1 MLFGVGAYVMWGLF
15 PLYWPLLKPAG
26 AVEILAHRVMWSLV
40 AVAAVLAVRRTR
52 IRNLGLRRGLLL
64 ALAAVVI
71 SVNWG
76 TYIYAV
82 NSGQTLESALGYFIN
97 PLISVV
103 FGVVI
108 FRERLRPGQWAA
120 VGLGTVAV
128 IVLTVDYGRPPW
140 IALVLAFAFGTYG
153 LLKKFADMPSAES
166 LAVETALLFLP
177 ALVFVL
183 VLEGRGEA
191 SFGHHGMGHAALI
204 VGAGLVTAV
213 PLMLFN
219 AAAIRL
225 PMTAIGML
233 QYLAPVLQFVI
244 GFFVQ
249 HEEMP
254 PSRWAGFLL
263 VWLAL
268 VTLTWDGVNA
278 GRRKRC
284 PKPPEEAKVPDVEPR
299 IRGVLV
305 ASGQL
310 HRVGDGTRRGG
321 HAGTG
326 DG

>member
-1 MLFGVGAYVMWGLF
+1 MLVVVKRGMAYGVAAYAIWGLF

-40 AVAAVLAVRRTR
+40 AVAAVLMARKSWGWVRR
-52 IRNLGLRRGLLL
+52 LGRRQVSLL

-76 TYIYAV
+76 TYIFAV
-82 NSGQTLESALGYFIN
+82 NTGRTIECALGYFIN

-103 FGVVI
+103 LGVVV
-108 FRERLRPGQWAA
+108 FRERLRAWQWGAVGVGGAA
-120 VGLGTVAV
+120 VV
-128 IVLTVDYGRPPW
+128 VLTADYGRPPW

-166 LAVETALLFLP
+166 LAVETTVLFLP

-183 VLEGRGEA
+183 VLDGQGDGT
-191 SFGHHGMGHAALI
+191 FGHHGVGNAALL
-204 VGAGLVTAV
+204 VGAGVVTAV

-219 AAAIRL
+219 GAAIRL
-225 PMTAIGML
+225 PLSVMGML
-233 QYLAPVLQFVI
+233 QYLTPVLQFLI
-244 GFFVQ
+244 GYFVQ

-268 VTLTWDGVNA
+268 VTLTWDGLSA
-278 GRRKRC
+278 GRKEAV
-284 PKPPEEAKVPDVEPR
+284 PE
-299 IRGVLV
+299 GV
-305 ASGQL
+305 
-310 HRVGDGTRRGG
+310 
-321 HAGTG
+321 
-326 DG
+326 